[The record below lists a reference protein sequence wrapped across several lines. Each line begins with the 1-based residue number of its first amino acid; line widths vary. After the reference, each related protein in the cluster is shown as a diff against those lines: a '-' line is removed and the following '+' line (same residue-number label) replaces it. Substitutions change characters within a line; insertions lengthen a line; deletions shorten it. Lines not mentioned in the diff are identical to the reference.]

1 MNPNNEVPAANV
13 NGQTSAVNPPPQAAL
28 RAKQKP
34 KKAPELPTLERRNWL
49 IHNHYVRKEY
59 ETCKSII
66 RAQLEETRGMCEY
79 ANYIQGLIMRH
90 EGKIQ
95 ESLEM
100 FQICNILNP
109 NSADHIKQMAR
120 SL

>member
-1 MNPNNEVPAANV
+1 MYDNHFYNKRL
-13 NGQTSAVNPPPQAAL
+13 S
-28 RAKQKP
+28 
-34 KKAPELPTLERRNWL
+34 APELPTLERRNWL
-49 IHNHYVRKEY
+49 IHNHYVRKEF
-59 ETCKSII
+59 ETCKAII
-66 RAQLEETRGMCEY
+66 RSQLEETHGMCEY
-79 ANYIQGLIMRH
+79 ANYVQGLILRQ